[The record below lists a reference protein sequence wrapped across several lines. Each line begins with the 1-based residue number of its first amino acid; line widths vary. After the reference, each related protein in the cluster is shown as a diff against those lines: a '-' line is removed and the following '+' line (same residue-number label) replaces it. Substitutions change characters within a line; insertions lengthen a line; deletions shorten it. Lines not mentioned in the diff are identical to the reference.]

1 MEEEV
6 ERWVQAEESA
16 KAMLGRVFKERPLLL
31 LRPPFHRVPLRPG
44 NVVEVVGP
52 SPSAKTHILIQAA
65 ISCILPREW
74 NGVNYGGLEKLVMFI
89 DLDCRFDILCLSQS
103 LKHRMMEVSGSRTN
117 AKWEQDDAGHSNCN
131 SKKDPHVG
139 YDKELFDAC
148 MRRFLYVRCYDSIEF
163 LAILKTLHFRLQE
176 ERERHGIDVHFLM
189 IDSIGAFHWIDRA
202 STSLAVM
209 DSSRKSHS
217 LQCVSQTIVREIRKL
232 LLVHPM
238 LILVTKT
245 ASLGDKYSTTEAN
258 RNSGQWSS
266 ENTTDG
272 RATRTRRGPQ
282 ILAYREY
289 MPSVWQMMEASTKIA
304 QYICPNGCCHL

>member
-103 LKHRMMEVSGSRTN
+103 LKHRMMEVSG
-117 AKWEQDDAGHSNCN
+117 
-131 SKKDPHVG
+131 
-139 YDKELFDAC
+139 
-148 MRRFLYVRCYDSIEF
+148 
-163 LAILKTLHFRLQE
+163 KTLHFRLQE

-289 MPSVWQMMEASTKIA
+289 MPSVWQSFVTHRVLVRASDDGS
-304 QYICPNGCCHL
+304 QHQNCPIYLSEWLLPSLNILDKFIVTDAGVSPIS